1 MSRLDQQPGVRRMRR
16 LGEGVEHALH
26 CVMVLGALPENAMMP
41 AKALAEFH
49 GVSESYLLKHLK
61 ALAAAGVVVSTTGKR
76 GGYRLARP
84 AAETTFLDVVEA
96 VDGRGPAFRCTE
108 IRQRGPATVK
118 DPCAY
123 AAPCLVHRRML
134 QAEQAWRDALRAQTI
149 AELVAGFEAEMDPR
163 NLVAGAD
170 WLRPQMRT
178 PRPD

>member
-1 MSRLDQQPGVRRMRR
+1 MRR

-26 CVMVLGALPENAMMP
+26 CVMVLGALPENAVLP
-41 AKALAEFH
+41 ASALAEFH

-61 ALAAAGVVVSTTGKR
+61 ALAAAGVVVSTTGKK

-96 VDGRGPAFRCTE
+96 VDGPGPAFRCTE

-123 AAPCLVHRRML
+123 AAPCLVSRRML
-134 QAEQAWRDALRAQTI
+134 LAEQAWREALKSQTV
-149 AELVAGFEAEMDPR
+149 ADLVAGFDDEMDPR
-163 NLVAGAD
+163 NLVSGRA
-170 WLRPQMRT
+170 WLA
-178 PRPD
+178 PRLR

>member
-1 MSRLDQQPGVRRMRR
+1 MRR

-26 CVMVLGALPENAMMP
+26 CVMVLGALPENAVLP
-41 AKALAEFH
+41 ASALAEFH

-61 ALAAAGVVVSTTGKR
+61 ALAAAGVVVSTTGKK

-96 VDGRGPAFRCTE
+96 VDGPGPAFRCTE

-123 AAPCLVHRRML
+123 AAPCLVRRRML
-134 QAEQAWRDALRAQTI
+134 LAEQAWREALRSQTV
-149 AELVAGFEAEMDPR
+149 ADLVAGFDDEMDPR
-163 NLVAGAD
+163 NLVSGAA
-170 WLRPQMRT
+170 WLG
-178 PRPD
+178 PRLRYATST

>member
-1 MSRLDQQPGVRRMRR
+1 MRR

-26 CVMVLGALPENAMMP
+26 CVMVLGALPESAVIP

-61 ALAAAGVVVSTTGKR
+61 ALSAAGVVVSTTGKK

-96 VDGRGPAFRCTE
+96 VDGPGPAFQCTE

-123 AAPCLVHRRML
+123 KAPCLVHRRML
-134 QAEQAWRDALRAQTI
+134 QAERAWRDALRSQT
-149 AELVAGFEAEMDPR
+149 VAGLIAGFNDEMDPR
-163 NLVAGAD
+163 NLIAGTE
-170 WLRPQMRT
+170 WLKPKIRNSRPS
-178 PRPD
+178 

>member
-1 MSRLDQQPGVRRMRR
+1 MRR

-26 CVMVLGALPENAMMP
+26 CMMVLGALPENTMIP

-76 GGYRLARP
+76 GGYRLARS

-96 VDGRGPAFRCTE
+96 VDGPGPAFQCTE
-108 IRQRGPATVK
+108 IRQRGPATLK

-123 AAPCLVHRRML
+123 KAPCLVHRRML
-134 QAEQAWRDALRAQTI
+134 LAERAWREALRSQTI
-149 AELVAGFEAEMDPR
+149 ADLVLGFDSEMDPR
-163 NLVAGAD
+163 NLIAGTE
-170 WLRPQMRT
+170 WMKPHMR
-178 PRPD
+178 RSKSS

>member
-1 MSRLDQQPGVRRMRR
+1 MRR

-26 CVMVLGALPENAMMP
+26 CVMVLGALPKGAMLP

-49 GVSESYLLKHLK
+49 GVSASYLLKHLK

-76 GGYRLARP
+76 GGYRLAK
-84 AAETTFLDVVEA
+84 AAADTTFLDVVEA
-96 VDGRGPAFRCTE
+96 VDGPGPAFRCTE

-134 QAEQAWRDALRAQTI
+134 LAERAWRDALRSQTV
-149 AELVAGFEAEMDPR
+149 ADLVEGFDSEMDPR
-163 NLVAGAD
+163 NLAAGTE
-170 WLRPQMRT
+170 WLARQTRT
-178 PRPD
+178 SKPR